1 MSTHYVEHKKGA
13 PGQIHALAQTS
24 DGYLWIAAPD
34 GLYRFDGVSFE
45 RYKPRTGIVPEVNV
59 QWARPLRCVGGRQ
72 GQELINEAPGGR

>member
-13 PGQIHALAQTS
+13 PGQIHAFAQTS

-45 RYKPRTGIVPEVNV
+45 RYKPRTGIVPGS
-59 QWARPLRCVGGRQ
+59 QCAMGPPSPLRGRTPRSGIDQ
-72 GQELINEAPGGR
+72 